1 MVLKEGGKEKEDAAA
16 AQITSITV
24 EENSQW
30 ENHSVGETYPV
41 ILKRSDNQAIK
52 LKMDRILWS
61 SAKIFWTKNYWKLS
75 VARGFIASYFL
86 MLEEGSLS
94 SSNSFGSYGSAKSRW
109 AA

>member
-1 MVLKEGGKEKEDAAA
+1 MIGQEVSNLERKVSIPHQDMILVENQNSSIAWLKHL
-16 AQITSITV
+16 
-24 EENSQW
+24 
-30 ENHSVGETYPV
+30 HSPV
-41 ILKRSDNQAIK
+41 ILKRWDNKANK
-52 LKMDRILWS
+52 LKMYRILWS
-61 SAKIFWTKNYWKLS
+61 SAKIFWTKNYWELL